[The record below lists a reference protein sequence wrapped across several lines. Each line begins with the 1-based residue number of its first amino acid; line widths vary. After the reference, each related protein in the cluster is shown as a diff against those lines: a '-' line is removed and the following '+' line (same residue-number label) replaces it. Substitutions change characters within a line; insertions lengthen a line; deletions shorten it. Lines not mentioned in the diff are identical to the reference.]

1 MPELIYGRI
10 SGHDEHSLLEKET
23 AYKQKQS
30 LDCSTWGEY
39 VQLAGLEWE
48 TFTDEWSESLRRITS
63 GEVSPDTPINLRE
76 IKGQHNIGNLIRD
89 PRVVAREILPM
100 DIDYSEDPVLAEH
113 LNIERGSPGPN
124 VSVVMA
130 TAADAFERLETVLHQ
145 EGHDEF
151 SIEQDESLVKD
162 AYDL

>member
-10 SGHDEHSLLEKET
+10 PGHNEHSLLEKET
-23 AYKQKQS
+23 AHKQKQS
-30 LDCSTWGEY
+30 LDCSTWEEY

-48 TFTDEWSESLRRITS
+48 TFTDEWSESLRKITG
-63 GEVSPDTPINLRE
+63 GEVSPDTPIDLRE

-89 PRVVAREILPM
+89 PRVAAREILPM
-100 DIDYSEDPVLAEH
+100 DIEYSEEPVLAEH
-113 LNIERGSPGPN
+113 LSVERGSPGPN
-124 VSVVMA
+124 VGVVTA

-145 EGHDEF
+145 KGHDEF
-151 SIEQDESLVKD
+151 SIEQDESLVRD